1 MRIFGKRMLCAS
13 AGVVAAAALLAGSA
27 PRPAT
32 ALPPAG
38 ELAPHRAVY
47 DLKLAQTRG
56 NATVSARG
64 RILYDFSG
72 NACEGYALQF
82 RQVSELDNGEGKV
95 TLSDLRTTTWED
107 GAATKLIFKSQ
118 NYLNERLA
126 DSVDGQA
133 ERQSD
138 KIAVTLTK
146 PEGKKIDLEA
156 AIVFPTDHVR
166 RIIEAAREGK
176 NHPGIPGL

>member
-1 MRIFGKRMLCAS
+1 MLRGKRS
-13 AGVVAAAALLAGSA
+13 TRRYDDDFRQTHALRVRGRRWPRPARLAGSA

-32 ALPPAG
+32 ALTPAG

-56 NATVSARG
+56 NATVAARG

-95 TLSDLRTTTWED
+95 ALSDLRATTWED
-107 GAATKLIFKSQ
+107 GAAKKL
-118 NYLNERLA
+118 RL
-126 DSVDGQA
+126 QLA
-133 ERQSD
+133 ELPQR
-138 KIAVTLTK
+138 
-146 PEGKKIDLEA
+146 EA
-156 AIVFPTDHVR
+156 GRHASTARPSAQPTR
-166 RIIEAAREGK
+166 SRSS
-176 NHPGIPGL
+176 